1 MTKLQL
7 AELHKLSISD
17 KIKVVQ
23 TLWDDIAQEQAIDS
37 ISAAHKK
44 IIEDRL
50 QQIKSGTSKFKAWS
64 EIQARFNEL

>member
-50 QQIKSGTSKFKAWS
+50 QQIKSGTAKFKAWS
-64 EIQARFNEL
+64 EIQAKFNEL